1 MMMEYLSLPF
11 ALRKGYLRKTG
22 IQNSIST
29 SIGLILSTRRGSL
42 PFDPD
47 YGCDLWEREY
57 SDLFMVNKSDVQGAV
72 RGAITKNEPR
82 LYNVSVSLVNI
93 QTGANH
99 PLGIAIKVIG
109 NFKEDKEEKRFEET
123 FNIG

>member
-1 MMMEYLSLPF
+1 MMEYLSLPF

-93 QTGANH
+93 QTGPNH
-99 PLGIAIKVIG
+99 PIGIAVKVIG
-109 NFKEDKEEKRFEET
+109 NYKEEKDEKRFEEI
-123 FNIG
+123 FSIG

>member
-1 MMMEYLSLPF
+1 MMEYLSLPF
-11 ALRKGYLRKTG
+11 ALRKGYLGKTG

-29 SIGLILSTRRGSL
+29 SIALILSTRRGSL
-42 PFDPD
+42 PFDPE

-93 QTGANH
+93 ETGPNH
-99 PLGIAIKVIG
+99 PLGIAIKVVG

-123 FNIG
+123 FNVG